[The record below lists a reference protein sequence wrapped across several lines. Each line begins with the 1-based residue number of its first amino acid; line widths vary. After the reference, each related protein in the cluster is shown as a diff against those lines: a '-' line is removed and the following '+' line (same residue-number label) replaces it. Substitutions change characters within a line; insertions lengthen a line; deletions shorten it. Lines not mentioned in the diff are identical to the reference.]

1 MPEEPTAEDRSAAP
15 VVAEIL
21 SARLAFW
28 FLLPGGIVLA
38 IFLVV
43 PALWSLGQSFTNF
56 TLLGPE
62 ARHLSFSGL
71 HNYRLALEDP
81 YFWNALIVSLV
92 YVLGSAL
99 VGQCGLGLTL
109 AVLMSRMEGWLP
121 NTVRSLAV
129 LAWITPGVVVAILW
143 NVLLNGDEGTLN
155 QLLGTHIAWL
165 TRHPWLSLVLF
176 NTWRGTAF
184 SMLLF
189 DSALRTIPESY
200 YEAASVS
207 GASRWR
213 QFWDITWPMV
223 RPQLVT
229 VLLLVT
235 MWTFNDFGPYLL
247 TAGGPA
253 FQTEVLP
260 IYTYRV
266 AFRDFELGYGAAL
279 SVWLLLINFAMALAY
294 QRLLKSGDNR
304 SGRPS

>member
-1 MPEEPTAEDRSAAP
+1 MQ
-15 VVAEIL
+15 IL
-21 SARLAFW
+21 TGRLALL
-28 FLLPGGIVLA
+28 FLLPGGLVLLV
-38 IFLVV
+38 FLLL

-62 ARHLSFSGL
+62 AQHLAFTGL
-71 HNYRLALEDP
+71 RNYRLALADP
-81 YFWNALIVSLV
+81 YFWNALKVSLV

-109 AVLMSRMEGWLP
+109 AVLMTRLTGWLP
-121 NTVRSLAV
+121 TLVRSLAV

-143 NVLLNGDEGTLN
+143 NVLLNGEQGSLN
-155 QLLGTHIAWL
+155 QLTGQRIAWL
-165 TRHPWLSLVLF
+165 TEHPWLSLVLF

-213 QFWDITWPMV
+213 QFCDITWPMV

-253 FQTEVLP
+253 FETEVLP

-294 QRLLKSGDNR
+294 LRLLKK
-304 SGRPS
+304 

>member
-1 MPEEPTAEDRSAAP
+1 MGNQ
-15 VVAEIL
+15 VL
-21 SARLAFW
+21 SGRLAFW
-28 FLLPGGIVLA
+28 FLLPGGLVLLV
-38 IFLVV
+38 FLLV

-62 ARHLSFSGL
+62 ARHLAFTGL
-71 HNYRLALEDP
+71 HNYRLALADP
-81 YFWNALIVSLV
+81 AFWNALKVSLI
-92 YVLGSAL
+92 YVIGSAL
-99 VGQCGLGLTL
+99 LGQCGLGLVL
-109 AVLMSRMEGWLP
+109 AVCSSRLTGWLP
-121 NTVRSLAV
+121 TLVRSLAV

-143 NVLLNGDEGTLN
+143 NVLLNGEQGSLN
-155 QLLGTHIAWL
+155 QLLGTRIAWL
-165 TRHPWLSLVLF
+165 TDHPWLALVCF

-189 DSALRTIPESY
+189 DSALRTIPDSY

-207 GASRWR
+207 GASHWR
-213 QFWDITWPMV
+213 QFWDITWPML

-279 SVWLLLINFAMALAY
+279 STWLLLINFAMALAY
-294 QRLLKSGDNR
+294 LRLLKK
-304 SGRPS
+304 